1 MLHKTRARWGMMKKA
16 TEIKIFAAAKRCC
29 LCGSEWLLQR
39 HSDDLNLINSK
50 SGSPT
55 PAGIICKL
63 KGMYPRR
70 RGSPL
75 CEATELL
82 PGGGASL
89 VCLLS
94 YFFQK
99 DQNSDNLYENL
110 FTLKCWP
117 PCLFDAIVMLSKP
130 KKSINEKNLINLD
143 PSFLSC
149 PQILFPGNSLS
160 CKLTSQNTF

>member
-1 MLHKTRARWGMMKKA
+1 MKKA
-16 TEIKIFAAAKRCC
+16 TEIKTFAAAKRCC

-75 CEATELL
+75 YEATELL
-82 PGGGASL
+82 SGGGASL

-94 YFFQK
+94 NFFQK
-99 DQNSDNLYENL
+99 DQNCDNLYENL

-117 PCLFDAIVMLSKP
+117 PRLFYAIVMLSKP
-130 KKSINEKNLINLD
+130 KKKCTWEELD
-143 PSFLSC
+143 QPWPQFPILSSDFVAR
-149 PQILFPGNSLS
+149 Q
-160 CKLTSQNTF
+160 

>member
-110 FTLKCWP
+110 FKMLATLPIWCHCNAVQAKKKCKWEEFDQPWP
-117 PCLFDAIVMLSKP
+117 QFPILSSDIVP
-130 KKSINEKNLINLD
+130 R
-143 PSFLSC
+143 
-149 PQILFPGNSLS
+149 Q
-160 CKLTSQNTF
+160 